1 MAIRIRIRDAAH
13 AAELLREAIP
23 EVTDVYASWLHVTA
37 RVGPLHISWTLDDKN
52 GYLATH
58 TLYAGTESW
67 TVWSSHQ
74 RPNKNTLRAIRTALK
89 QTETR
94 LAKQLR
100 EVQDAQAALS
110 ATYRS

>member
-23 EVTDVYASWLHVTA
+23 EVTDVHVSLWHITA
-37 RVGPLHISWTLDDKN
+37 RVGPVHISWTLDEN
-52 GYLATH
+52 GGYLTTH
-58 TLYAGTESW
+58 TLYVGTESL

-89 QTETR
+89 QTETK
-94 LAKQLR
+94 LDKQLR
-100 EVQDAQAALS
+100 EVQEAQAALS
-110 ATYRS
+110 TTCRS